1 MYKLDRNSFKAHTV
15 EEADNHSLYYET
27 LTWQERLRI
36 TIYLNSIA
44 YGIANKPEPKLDK
57 TVFKARALS

>member
-15 EEADNHSLYYET
+15 EEADNHALYYKT
-27 LTWQERLRI
+27 LSWKERLRI

-44 YGIANKPEPKLDK
+44 YGLAGKPEPKMDK
-57 TVFKARALS
+57 TKFKARARE